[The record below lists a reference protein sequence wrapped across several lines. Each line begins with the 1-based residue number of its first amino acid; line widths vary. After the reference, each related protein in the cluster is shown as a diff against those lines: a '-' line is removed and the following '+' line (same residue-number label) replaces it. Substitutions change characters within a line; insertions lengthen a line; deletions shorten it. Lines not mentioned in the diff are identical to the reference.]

1 MDLSVLPNNNHPDKF
16 LQLDVNTLPANPALT
31 QASKKW
37 HNKVYSQREKKRIT
51 DTPTTEVSE
60 SGPLPFDK
68 SLSKHIT
75 PVTLTSKIKRNPL
88 YSNIRIVDGW
98 EEKTP
103 NPSWT
108 IQEYDR
114 HSVHHNLANYLKV
127 RHMFYIKCFAGPA
140 LPQSPLPL
148 NRVSKEDPNDLK
160 FWLEDIYT
168 PGYDSLLKKKEN
180 EMKKSK
186 LCKITLLVL
195 FTICGLVVVIIVPV
209 LVTRGQD

>member
-31 QASKKW
+31 QARFAGLPGAALTGKKW

-114 HSVHHNLANYLKV
+114 HSVHHNLANYLK
-127 RHMFYIKCFAGPA
+127 
-140 LPQSPLPL
+140 
-148 NRVSKEDPNDLK
+148 EDPNDLK